1 MARLYLT
8 FKDNELTATI
18 DGIATTDTIGLEGV
32 AEFFGWDGYS
42 RTIVFYQNPRKPYR
56 VVCHMDEF
64 LFEVPH
70 EVLTTDGPLVIG
82 AFGVTD
88 DGKRKV
94 STLATVVVTKGM
106 YDENAIESIE
116 PTPTEYEQM
125 LAFMNAYMEAEHLVG
140 SVAEAAERATEIA
153 KEAITVE
160 KNVAIEEAKAEISNA
175 SKAEKAEIETLSEEI
190 IERAEGYADAAELS
204 SIEAANSVGR
214 ISSVEKRLSNIE
226 QSITPSPFVT
236 DDSVAYAKAVPANAL
251 PYAEVNEIGGMCAVE
266 NGVLVSA
273 PATKVK
279 SVGRNLFDE
288 SIFFNT
294 SNWVLDPNFSTGTT
308 AAWLELGVFPA
319 GDYVF
324 DADCKRTDL
333 TGVYLYVQTE
343 DIFGTSGM
351 SASVYQNSRPTF
363 KQRKLKLGKP
373 TKCRFWVYFGS
384 ITDDI
389 AIYVNL
395 FENIRIV
402 RGTTEEEN
410 IFEPYKSVSLP
421 IPDAVRN
428 LNGYGL
434 GINASAYNYIGFDK
448 KQFGKRVGIVDMG
461 TLSWGYGYD
470 SYGGFYAT
478 VGDKKRGSTN
488 IIASAYPTTSVRGTD
503 KSIIGDDWNSMV
515 YIYDSKYSSASEIK
529 AAMSGVML
537 VYELAEPIV
546 EDISDIL
553 PLDNY
558 IEVFGG
564 GAVYM
569 ENENKLDVPN
579 KITYQIKEVT

>member
-42 RTIVFYQNPRKPYR
+42 KTIVFYQNPRKPYR

-64 LFEVPH
+64 SFTVPH
-70 EVLTTDGPLVIG
+70 EVLTTDGPLAIG

-125 LAFMNAYMEAEHLVG
+125 LAFMNAYMEAEHLVD
-140 SVAEAAERATEIA
+140 SVAEAAEQATEIA

-226 QSITPSPFVT
+226 QSITPSPFFI
-236 DDSVAYAKAVPANAL
+236 DDSAAYAKAVPANAL

-266 NGVLVSA
+266 NGVLISA
-273 PATKVK
+273 SVAKAR

-288 SIFFNT
+288 SIFFDT
-294 SNWVLDPNFSTGTT
+294 SNWVLDPNFNKG
-308 AAWLELGVFPA
+308 AWLELGTFPA
-319 GDYVF
+319 GDYIF
-324 DADCKRTDL
+324 DADCKRTDYTSL
-333 TGVYLYVQTE
+333 YFYVQTE
-343 DIFGTSGM
+343 DIFGTPNM
-351 SASVYQNSRPTF
+351 SASVYQNGRPTF
-363 KQRKLKLGKP
+363 KQRKLKLSKP

-384 ITDDI
+384 VTDNL
-389 AIYVNL
+389 AAYVNL

-421 IPDAVRN
+421 MPDAIRN
-428 LNGYGL
+428 LNGYDL

-503 KSIIGDDWNSMV
+503 KSIIGDDYNSMV

-558 IEVFGG
+558 IEVFEGG
-564 GAVYM
+564 VVYA
-569 ENENKLDVPN
+569 ENEHKLAVPN

>member
-42 RTIVFYQNPRKPYR
+42 KTIVFYQNPRKPYR

-64 LFEVPH
+64 SFAVPH
-70 EVLTTDGPLVIG
+70 EVLTTDGPLAIG

-106 YDENAIESIE
+106 YDESAIESIE

-125 LAFMNAYMEAEHLVG
+125 LAFMNAYMEAEHLVD
-140 SVAEAAERATEIA
+140 SVAEAAEQATEIA

-175 SKAEKAEIETLSEEI
+175 SKAEKAEIETLGEGI
-190 IERAEGYADAAELS
+190 IKRAEGYADAAEMS

-226 QSITPSPFVT
+226 QSITPSPFVV
-236 DDSVAYAKAVPANAL
+236 DDSIAYGKAVPANAL
-251 PYAEVNEIGGMCAVE
+251 PYAEVNEIGGMCVAKD
-266 NGVLVSA
+266 GVLLSA
-273 PATKVK
+273 PVTEVK
-279 SVGRNLFDE
+279 SVGKNLFDE
-288 SIFFNT
+288 SIFHDA
-294 SNWVLDPNFSTGTT
+294 SNWVPDPNFNKG
-308 AAWLELGVFPA
+308 AWLELGVLPA
-319 GDYVF
+319 GSYVV
-324 DADCKRTDL
+324 DAVCTRTNLD
-333 TGVYLYVQTE
+333 GVYLYLQTE
-343 DIFGTSGM
+343 DIFGTSGLK
-351 SASVYQNSRPTF
+351 ASVYQTLHTALERRTF
-363 KQRKLKLGKP
+363 KLDKP
-373 TKCRFWVYFGS
+373 TKCRFWTYY
-384 ITDDI
+384 
-389 AIYVNL
+389 AY
-395 FENIRIV
+395 FENISNFAKSFEEIRIT
-402 RGTTEEEN
+402 RG
-410 IFEPYKSVSLP
+410 ISDVDFEPYKSISLP
-421 IPDAVRN
+421 IPDAIRN

-434 GINASAYNYIGFDK
+434 GMNASAYNYIDFEK
-448 KQFGKRVGIVDMG
+448 KQFVKRVGIVDMG

-478 VGDKKRGSTN
+478 VGDKKRGSIN

-503 KSIIGDDWNSMV
+503 KSIIGDDYNSMV

-558 IEVFGG
+558 IEVFEGG
-564 GAVYM
+564 VVYM
-569 ENENKLDVPN
+569 ENEHKLAVPN